1 MDNTSSVEPT
11 PTLSYVASIV
21 TAYLANNHIPATELS
36 ELIRDVHA
44 AVSGLAGGSM
54 GEVVVPKPAVAIK
67 KSVTPGYIV
76 CLEDGQKLKMLKR
89 YLRSRFNLT
98 PEAYRAR
105 WNLPHDYPMVAPNY
119 AALRSAYAKKTG
131 LGKRTKRVGARP
143 KLR

>member
-1 MDNTSSVEPT
+1 MDSSAPGT
-11 PTLSYVASIV
+11 ATMQHLAAIV
-21 TAYLANNHIPATELS
+21 TAYLTNNHIPATELPD
-36 ELIRDVHA
+36 LIRDVHA
-44 AVSGLAGGSM
+44 TVVALASGVPA
-54 GEVVVPKPAVAIK
+54 EPAVPKPAVAVK

-131 LGKRTKRVGARP
+131 LGKRTKRPGARA
-143 KLR
+143 KAR

>member
-1 MDNTSSVEPT
+1 MDTMTTAEPT

-21 TAYLANNHIPATELS
+21 TAYLANNHLPATELP
-36 ELIRDVHA
+36 EFIRDIHA
-44 AVSGLAGGSM
+44 TVLGLSSGSH
-54 GEVVVPKPAVAIK
+54 GELVAQKPAIAIK
-67 KSVTPGYIV
+67 KSVTPSYIV

-131 LGKRTKRVGARP
+131 LGKRPKRTAIRP
-143 KLR
+143 KAR